1 MYEHICILHIC
12 SIGDLWYRRRQP
24 LAKSMTARRIRE
36 FTGNVNT
43 ITDDLVKS
51 IYKLRDPE
59 TKVVSDVTRLII
71 RWSFD
76 GRFSQQIFTTKLV
89 GWLIYCYEYD
99 GLKEAQCLSTLVS
112 CGQPQHLSTVAV
124 KILQV
129 KGAE

>member
-12 SIGDLWYRRRQP
+12 SIGDLWYRQRQP
-24 LAKSMTARRIRE
+24 VAKSMTARRIRE

-51 IYKLRDPE
+51 MYKLRDPE

-89 GWLIYCYEYD
+89 GWLIYCYEYN
-99 GLKEAQCLSTLVS
+99 GLNEAQCSIYTGEWWSAPTPLYSGSEDTS
-112 CGQPQHLSTVAV
+112 G
-124 KILQV
+124 
-129 KGAE
+129 